1 MLSQGLLLY
10 EVCRL
15 APPSTTAFIM
25 MECANMVRLA
35 RHSASP
41 ASIHR
46 YTHPHARIEL
56 AISTRPPIVIPRH
69 GHRSSNPSRACWL
82 FISRVGHRA
91 SSIAEPC
98 NRAKTAWESVDTV
111 PELSLLARTL
121 SIRDTF
127 AGGPAELRL
136 PGVNHGSTG
145 LCFWRINMRL
155 SVTVQT
161 QCL

>member
-1 MLSQGLLLY
+1 
-10 EVCRL
+10 
-15 APPSTTAFIM
+15 
-25 MECANMVRLA
+25 MVRLA

-82 FISRVGHRA
+82 FISRAGHRA

-98 NRAKTAWESVDTV
+98 NRAKTALAVDPAAGGGISGHCARTV
-111 PELSLLARTL
+111 LVGENTQHSRHLRRWPCRASITRGQSWLDWTLLLAHQHA
-121 SIRDTF
+121 SERDSADAMPVMITIES
-127 AGGPAELRL
+127 AWLYSPR
-136 PGVNHGSTG
+136 
-145 LCFWRINMRL
+145 MR
-155 SVTVQT
+155 
-161 QCL
+161 